1 MLTSRV
7 IFIVGVATIDSLKVA
22 VIVTTLD
29 PVTILFESVSVS
41 VTVGAVSNTVIVA
54 GSTAQDSSI
63 TQGLIVAGTNIA
75 SYEARTGTSGDNYWN
90 EGTANYVAAFSDISS
105 GTATTTTAAVTGY
118 TTNRSGW

>member
-1 MLTSRV
+1 M
-7 IFIVGVATIDSLKVA
+7 
-22 VIVTTLD
+22 
-29 PVTILFESVSVS
+29 
-41 VTVGAVSNTVIVA
+41 SNTVIVV